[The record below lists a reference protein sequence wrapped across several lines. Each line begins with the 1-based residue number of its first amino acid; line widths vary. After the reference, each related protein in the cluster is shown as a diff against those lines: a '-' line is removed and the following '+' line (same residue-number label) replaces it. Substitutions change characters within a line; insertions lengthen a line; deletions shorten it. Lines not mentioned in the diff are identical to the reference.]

1 MEVEMEKKKI
11 AKAFRRDWDLYIFL
25 LLPGVIWLIL
35 FAYVP
40 MSGLVMAFQDYNVWK
55 GISGSEF
62 VGFQNFID
70 FMSDDTFWRTIKNTL
85 MISLYRIVI
94 CFPAPIILAII
105 LTEMKNKFVSKLTQT
120 VTFVPYFISMVV
132 VCGMVVNFLSPST
145 GIVNILLEAVGL
157 DRHYF
162 MVDPDAFRPIYSIMI
177 LWHETGFQA
186 IVFIAALMGIDGSLF
201 EAAKVDGASK
211 WQRIQYITLPC
222 IAPIIV
228 TMLILNIGKMVRVG
242 FESILLLYQPATYET
257 ADVISTY
264 VYRTGLLEQNY
275 GLATAAGLFESLIA
289 VIMVVAANKISKRV
303 SENSLW

>member
-1 MEVEMEKKKI
+1 MEKKKI

>member
-211 WQRIQYITLPC
+211 WQRIRYITLPC